1 MTHPRSQALVKE
13 LVGKHLKEASKAESQ
28 RKDQISHFVLRLA
41 YCRSE
46 ELRRWFLA
54 QESTLFRYR
63 FREETTSDQVAFMH
77 ESDLPYSPI
86 TDQEHE
92 DLRERLATVVQ
103 ATVFG
108 PEGKAA
114 AIKVKNG
121 VG

>member
-54 QESTLFRYR
+54 QCALLGDMLAY
-63 FREETTSDQVAFMH
+63 H
-77 ESDLPYSPI
+77 ECGGFKQRTGDVLAVPAIVTFLQGS
-86 TDQEHE
+86 E
-92 DLRERLATVVQ
+92 DADNAKHATRNIDHRAAGAHGLLR
-103 ATVFG
+103 
-108 PEGKAA
+108 
-114 AIKVKNG
+114 
-121 VG
+121 